1 MSDKDA
7 FQNSFGEGLKFIF
20 DGKILA
26 APMDVTANGLIYN
39 KTAFEK
45 AGVAVP
51 QSEDEIWTWD
61 EWKEAMKTVMDKS
74 DCKYGQVSAAF
85 HHSAVRGWR
94 QHVKQRFNGVE
105 FQHR

>member
-1 MSDKDA
+1 MDLGEYVSDKDA
-7 FQNSFGEGLKFIF
+7 FQNSFGEGLKFVF

-61 EWKEAMKTVMDKS
+61 EWKEAMKTVMEKAT
-74 DCKYGQVSAAF
+74 VSMDWSMTNL
-85 HHSAVRGWR
+85 HSVL
-94 QHVKQRFNGVE
+94 QRFCMRREAVC
-105 FQHR
+105 